1 MLVEF
6 GCVVDALRCATE
18 IQKRMAERYSV
29 LPADRQIEFRIGTH
43 QGDIV
48 VEDEDIF
55 GSSLRPPARHPPVS
69 ARHDTVSSTN
79 AMP

>member
-29 LPADRQIEFRIGTH
+29 FRIGTH